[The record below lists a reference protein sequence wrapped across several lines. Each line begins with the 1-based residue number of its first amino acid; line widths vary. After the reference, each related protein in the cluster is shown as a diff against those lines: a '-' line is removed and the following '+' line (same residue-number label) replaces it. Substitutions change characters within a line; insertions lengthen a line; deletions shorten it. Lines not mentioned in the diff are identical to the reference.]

1 MKINVIKTLDKGM
14 SNISASG
21 VVDYCKAAENKTG
34 EFNGKPYSFWTQ
46 FIVLKDDTGDIGVN
60 LNLGDSKINVAKGQE
75 IQIEKGTLDSYV
87 KDGKTFQT
95 LKARLHSVQNPSQQA
110 PQPQQAKNPSVS
122 TIVAPDSKNAS
133 ICRQT
138 AGKVVAQILSTH
150 GFNSVKD
157 MYNIILEVAVPLAK
171 WFETGELPKVEE
183 EPADERANSHGTY
196 VTEIMPDSSITEE
209 EESLPF

>member
-110 PQPQQAKNPSVS
+110 SQPQQAKN
-122 TIVAPDSKNAS
+122 APKAV
-133 ICRQT
+133 QT
-138 AGKVVAQILSTH
+138 DDRNYSFALSYAKDMVCANSLKWIDFWPTVEAFQRYLETGKTPM
-150 GFNSVKD
+150 VKD
-157 MYNIILEVAVPLAK
+157 DEQSSEEDLPANI
-171 WFETGELPKVEE
+171 GE
-183 EPADERANSHGTY
+183 EPKQTLVDESGD
-196 VTEIMPDSSITEE
+196 EI
-209 EESLPF
+209 PF

>member
-1 MKINVIKTLDKGM
+1 MNFKTVAGIRDQKDAKNNPIKLDM
-14 SNISASG
+14 FC
-21 VVDYCKAAENKTG
+21 V
-34 EFNGKPYSFWTQ
+34 
-46 FIVLKDDTGDIGVN
+46 
-60 LNLGDSKINVAKGQE
+60 
-75 IQIEKGTLDSYV
+75 LDSMEKPDDYGNPRFKATDDNKNQRTV
-87 KDGKTFQT
+87 KFKGNTKPDASLLSHRVLISCWGKSYTDSRGQDKTSYEAWLKNANVSQT
-95 LKARLHSVQNPSQQA
+95 SPQQA
-110 PQPQQAKNPSVS
+110 PQSQQAKNPSVS
-122 TIVAPDSKNAS
+122 TIVAPDSKDAS

>member
-60 LNLGDSKINVAKGQE
+60 LNLGDSKVNVAKGQE

-110 PQPQQAKNPSVS
+110 PQPQQAKNAPTGDDVYGKCR
-122 TIVAPDSKNAS
+122 TLIVQAGIQSGQLRCKTPDDVISWTEFVVTGKTETPKACKEGPDDLPPDFDEESK
-133 ICRQT
+133 
-138 AGKVVAQILSTH
+138 G
-150 GFNSVKD
+150 D
-157 MYNIILEVAVPLAK
+157 
-171 WFETGELPKVEE
+171 
-183 EPADERANSHGTY
+183 D
-196 VTEIMPDSSITEE
+196 
-209 EESLPF
+209 ESLPF